1 MGMSFHINFNGN
13 CEEAF
18 EHYVRHLGGRLGTLV
33 RVGDAP
39 YAPDPS
45 LPAHSVV
52 HANIRIAGVE
62 LAGADLSNELYQTP
76 QGFCVLLGLD
86 SEDQVREAFAALSE
100 GGQVIVAPQ
109 ATFWSRCYAIVT
121 DRFGVPWKLNCG
133 D

>member
-1 MGMSFHINFNGN
+1 MALSFHINFDGS

-18 EHYVRHLGGRLGTLV
+18 EYYARHLGGRLGTLLRV
-33 RVGDAP
+33 RDAP
-39 YAPDPS
+39 FVPDPS
-45 LPAHSVV
+45 VPAHGVV

-62 LAGADLSNELYQTP
+62 LAGADVGTQHYRQP

-86 SEDQVREAFAALSE
+86 SEDQVRSAFEALSD
-100 GGQVIVAPQ
+100 GGQVILAPQ